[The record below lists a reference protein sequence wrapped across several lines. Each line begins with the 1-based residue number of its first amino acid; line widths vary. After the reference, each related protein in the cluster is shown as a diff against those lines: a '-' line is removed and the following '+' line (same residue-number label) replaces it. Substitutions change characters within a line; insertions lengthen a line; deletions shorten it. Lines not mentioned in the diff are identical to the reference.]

1 MRYGSGDIQKW
12 KREHNNFWDKIHYGS
27 KSWKMLNAMLYVNDC
42 MLKLHE
48 VLVKGVFV
56 WG

>member
-27 KSWKMLNAMLYVNDC
+27 KSWKMLNAMLYVNDS